1 MTDCFI
7 RVFDCSIR
15 VNRSFKSQVLYIC
28 SLSAS
33 RDAIVGYTNIILVQD
48 KQLFYTLLVPN
59 IIIISILRPI
69 KILDYTIIV

>member
-7 RVFDCSIR
+7 TLFDCSIR
-15 VNRSFKSQVLYIC
+15 VNWSLNHKYYIC

-33 RDAIVGYTNIILVQD
+33 RDAIIGYTNIILVQD

-59 IIIISILRPI
+59 IIIISILR
-69 KILDYTIIV
+69 